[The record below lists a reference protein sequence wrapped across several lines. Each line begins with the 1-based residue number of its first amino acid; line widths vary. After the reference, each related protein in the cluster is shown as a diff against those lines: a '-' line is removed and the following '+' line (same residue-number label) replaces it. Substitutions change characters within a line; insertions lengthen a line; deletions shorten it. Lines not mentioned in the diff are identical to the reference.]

1 MQKIGLIAGNGT
13 LPFLFLN
20 KAKEKGYRVYTL
32 AIEREAEPRVL
43 SLSEKSLLLPVG
55 KLSTG
60 TDFFA
65 ENGIKEAVMLGQVRH
80 IRLLREKNL
89 DPSMARL
96 LDRIPDKRTGT
107 VLKAIADYFEN
118 QDVKLLPSSFL
129 LENLFLPPKT
139 IMGPILSEAE
149 EKDVALGRKVA
160 ETLSSLDVG
169 LTVAVKD
176 GVVLALEA
184 IEGTDLT
191 ISRAGRFT
199 RGMVVV
205 KVSRPNQDVRFDLP
219 VVGSRTIRTLAR
231 FSGRVLAVSNGTF
244 VLEKE
249 LVLEMC
255 QRYRITLCIFQ
266 TRAYHKEETI
276 LPGRDTETP

>member
-13 LPFLFLN
+13 LPLLFLN
-20 KAKEKGYRVYTL
+20 KAREKGYQVYTL
-32 AIEREAEPRVL
+32 AIEREAEPKVL
-43 SLSEKSLLLPVG
+43 SLSEKSLLLPAG

-60 TDFFA
+60 TNFFA

-80 IRLLREKNL
+80 IRLLRERNL
-89 DPSMARL
+89 DPAWL
-96 LDRIPDKRTGT
+96 ETLARIPDKRTST
-107 VLKAIADYFEN
+107 VLKAIADHFEN
-118 QDVKLLPSSFL
+118 KGVKLLPSNFL
-129 LENLFLPPKT
+129 LDDLFLSPKT
-139 IMGPILSEAE
+139 IVGPILSEAE

-176 GVVLALEA
+176 GVVLAVEA

-199 RGMVVV
+199 KGMVVV
-205 KVSRPNQDVRFDLP
+205 KVIRPNQDMRFDLP
-219 VVGSRTIRTLAR
+219 VIGSRTIRTLAR
-231 FSGRVLAVSNGTF
+231 FSGRVLAVSSRTF

-249 LVLEMC
+249 LVFEMC
-255 QRYRITLCIFQ
+255 QRYRITLGIFQ
-266 TRAYHKEETI
+266 S
-276 LPGRDTETP
+276 LPLQIQL